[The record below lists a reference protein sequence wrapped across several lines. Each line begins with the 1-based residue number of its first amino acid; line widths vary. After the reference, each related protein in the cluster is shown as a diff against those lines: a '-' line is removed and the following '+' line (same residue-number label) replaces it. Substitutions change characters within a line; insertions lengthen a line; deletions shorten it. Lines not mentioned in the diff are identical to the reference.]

1 MVNMIL
7 LLKGMLV
14 LIILVAMVMILLGIN
29 QLFSGNFQNEEEETK
44 VLRKEVE
51 ERDEVI
57 TSQNLFRK
65 FLGR

>member
-1 MVNMIL
+1 MIL
-7 LLKGMLV
+7 ILKGMLV